1 MKKLLT
7 ILGSLMISTSGAAL
21 VVACGRTNGQKDEN
35 KVPVTPPSDKD
46 QGDKKPGEMKPSDK
60 DEKKPGEDKK
70 PEGDKKPDGKKPSE
84 DGMKPGEGKKPENTP
99 TAAGETIRNSHF
111 EFIDTKDPNIK
122 AERAKFLDSRLKEK
136 AKNLLK
142 EYSKDNYN
150 ALQKFLEKNPEQ
162 AKAYKAF
169 IKDYTKS
176 VVYGDSISGS
186 EIRRTFSDERD
197 AQKKEREE
205 YWEKRDREISSGETK
220 LLLENSEFM
229 NSWRKD
235 VEFAKQKYKSAITS
249 ASNSTK
255 YLFDSIERYDSLI
268 KAKELKDKLEN
279 ESAAVISNSEAIRN
293 GAKWEGVSEESRR
306 KAEEV
311 SDSIINNS
319 NWANSTENKEE
330 E

>member
-84 DGMKPGEGKKPENTP
+84 DRMKPGEGKKPENTP

-122 AERAKFLDSRLKEK
+122 AERAKFLDFRLKEK

-142 EYSKDNYN
+142 EYSKENYK

-186 EIRRTFSDERD
+186 EIRRTFSDEKD
-197 AQKKEREE
+197 AWEIVRRQHHLESSSEMTKSLFDDTMEKAKLD
-205 YWEKRDREISSGETK
+205 WEKLK
-220 LLLENSEFM
+220 
-229 NSWRKD
+229 
-235 VEFAKQKYKSAITS
+235 
-249 ASNSTK
+249 
-255 YLFDSIERYDSLI
+255 
-268 KAKELKDKLEN
+268 KDKDI
-279 ESAAVISNSEAIRN
+279 ISNSDAVRN
-293 GAKWEGVSEESRR
+293 GGNWNGVDSESRR
-306 KAEEV
+306 RAAET
-311 SDSIINNS
+311 SDLIIDNS
-319 NWANSTENKEE
+319 DWANSRNNNNQ
-330 E
+330 

>member
-46 QGDKKPGEMKPSDK
+46 QGNKKPGEMKPSDK

-122 AERAKFLDSRLKEK
+122 AERAKFLDFRLKEK

-142 EYSKDNYN
+142 EYSKENYK

-162 AKAYKAF
+162 AEAYKAF
-169 IKDYTKS
+169 IKDYTEL

-186 EIRRTFSDERD
+186 EISRTFSDERD
-197 AQKKEREE
+197 AWEAARKKHHLESSSEMTKSLFDDFLSKAKHE
-205 YWEKRDREISSGETK
+205 YYKTKYEKRYYEAAINHAA
-220 LLLENSEFM
+220 NS
-229 NSWRKD
+229 
-235 VEFAKQKYKSAITS
+235 VEK
-249 ASNSTK
+249 
-255 YLFDSIERYDSLI
+255 LFDNTIE
-268 KAKELKDKLEN
+268 KAKLDWGKTKKDN
-279 ESAAVISNSEAIRN
+279 DIISNSEAVRN
-293 GAKWEGVSEESRR
+293 GAKWEGVDPEARR
-306 KAEEV
+306 RAEEA
-311 SDSIINNS
+311 SDLIINNS
-319 NWANSTENKEE
+319 NGINSNNSTNN
-330 E
+330 

>member
-70 PEGDKKPDGKKPSE
+70 PEGDKKPDGKKPGE

-186 EIRRTFSDERD
+186 EIRRTFSDEKD
-197 AQKKEREE
+197 AWEIVRRQHHLESSSEMTKSLFDDTMEKAKLD
-205 YWEKRDREISSGETK
+205 WEKLK
-220 LLLENSEFM
+220 
-229 NSWRKD
+229 
-235 VEFAKQKYKSAITS
+235 
-249 ASNSTK
+249 
-255 YLFDSIERYDSLI
+255 
-268 KAKELKDKLEN
+268 KDKDI
-279 ESAAVISNSEAIRN
+279 ISNSDAVRN
-293 GAKWEGVSEESRR
+293 GGNWNGVDSESRR
-306 KAEEV
+306 RAAET
-311 SDSIINNS
+311 SDLIIDNS
-319 NWANSTENKEE
+319 DWANSRNNNNQ
-330 E
+330 